1 VGLYAGSI
9 PDAIPNHHYEGV
21 YFVLLAG
28 VAMGSVG
35 MKGYRVS
42 KAQPLGEMRCNF
54 HDEGSSPSSTE
65 PCLDFKPPAKV
76 AIGESF
82 SAEGLR
88 RTIRFIVATQVEKDF
103 QVPNGS
109 IKKGQYFCVAAKT
122 TDDLAE
128 GQAHRV
134 WLFIPRC
141 IPAQ

>member
-1 VGLYAGSI
+1 LFWAGTLDQYPMPFQATIVTLLVGL
-9 PDAIPNHHYEGV
+9 
-21 YFVLLAG
+21 
-28 VAMGSVG
+28 AMVSVG
-35 MKGYRVS
+35 TKDYRVS
-42 KAQPLGEMRCNF
+42 KVQPLGEIRCNF
-54 HDEGSSPSSTE
+54 HDEGSSRSSTE

-88 RTIRFIVATQVEKDF
+88 RTIRFIVATEVEKDY
-103 QVPNGS
+103 QVPNWS
-109 IKKGQYFCVAAKT
+109 IKKGQYFCVAAET

-134 WLFIPRC
+134 WLFIPRF